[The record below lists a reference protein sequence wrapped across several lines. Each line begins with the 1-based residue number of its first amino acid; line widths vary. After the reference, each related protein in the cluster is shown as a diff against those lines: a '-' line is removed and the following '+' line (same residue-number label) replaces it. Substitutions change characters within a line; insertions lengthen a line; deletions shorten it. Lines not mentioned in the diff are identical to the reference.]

1 MSYHIT
7 LSVTS
12 ASHPDQI
19 KSPPP
24 QTIYDALI
32 AVPPIPNTTTPA
44 NLWLIDRP
52 DLITTFTKIEL
63 WRQTQFRRIVYIDC
77 DVVALRAPDELLL
90 FSLDDGN
97 DDMHFAAAPDVG
109 WPDCFNSGVMVLR
122 PNLQDYNALRA
133 LAEKGVSFDG
143 ADQGLLNMHFNN
155 ADADA
160 VGRCGW
166 HRLGF
171 GYNCTP
177 SANYQ
182 YLPAFKH
189 YGGSISLVHFIGGQK
204 PWDLPREVVPR
215 ESPYNEL
222 LGRWW
227 GVYDRHYRGIGVEV
241 ESVS

>member
-1 MSYHIT
+1 M
-7 LSVTS
+7 
-12 ASHPDQI
+12 
-19 KSPPP
+19 
-24 QTIYDALI
+24 
-32 AVPPIPNTTTPA
+32 
-44 NLWLIDRP
+44 
-52 DLITTFTKIEL
+52 
-63 WRQTQFRRIVYIDC
+63 YIDC
-77 DVVALRAPDELLL
+77 DVVALRAPDELL
-90 FSLDDGN
+90 DN
-97 DDMHFAAAPDVG
+97 DDDDDDDDVHFAAAPDVG